1 MLRELPLLQAAE
13 PKLLVQAAALKSL
26 AVAVLAQAAALKS
39 PEVAEKVFWV
49 VVLLAA
55 LKLLLAILAAV
66 PLLVAM
72 AESVL
77 ASVLAVC
84 SERFSR
90 ASPAATLLL
99 DVTRAAAPAEAL
111 LLPLLLLLQLQ

>member
-1 MLRELPLLQAAE
+1 MLPALPQLQAAE

-26 AVAVLAQAAALKS
+26 VVAVLAQAAALKS
-39 PEVAEKVFWV
+39 PVVAEKACSD
-49 VVLLAA
+49 VVLLAVQ
-55 LKLLLAILAAV
+55 KSLLAILAAV

-90 ASPAATLLL
+90 ASPAAMLLL
-99 DVTRAAAPAEAL
+99 VVIRVAAPAEAP

>member
-1 MLRELPLLQAAE
+1 
-13 PKLLVQAAALKSL
+13 
-26 AVAVLAQAAALKS
+26 
-39 PEVAEKVFWV
+39 
-49 VVLLAA
+49 
-55 LKLLLAILAAV
+55 
-66 PLLVAM
+66 M

-90 ASPAATLLL
+90 ASPAVTLLL
-99 DVTRAAAPAEAL
+99 VTPDAAPAEAP